1 MIRGR
6 GYIPGRDVRIGFQ
19 NHLASYPVNG
29 RKREIERGGKTLG
42 KKDMWKGRKEMKN
55 GKKGYKERMI
65 RKYGKKKEESK

>member
-1 MIRGR
+1 
-6 GYIPGRDVRIGFQ
+6 
-19 NHLASYPVNG
+19 VNG